1 MHIAIVE
8 ERRRA
13 MRRRNAI
20 LTRCRVWF
28 PAQEIDF
35 ADLHNPEFS
44 TDLRDS
50 DPHAYDTIVCRGLSS
65 VRLH

>member
-13 MRRRNAI
+13 RRWRNAI

-28 PAQEIDF
+28 PAEEIDF
-35 ADLHNPEFS
+35 ADLHDPEVS
-44 TDLRDS
+44 TDLRDR
-50 DPHAYDTIVCRGLSS
+50 DPHAYDTIVCRGLDSA
-65 VRLH
+65 RLH